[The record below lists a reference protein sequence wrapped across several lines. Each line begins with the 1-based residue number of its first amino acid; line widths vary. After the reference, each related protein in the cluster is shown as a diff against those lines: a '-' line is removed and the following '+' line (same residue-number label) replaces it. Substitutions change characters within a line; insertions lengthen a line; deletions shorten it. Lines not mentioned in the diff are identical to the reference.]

1 MDDHFFLHEFIQ
13 TWKCQTG
20 HSRNPRNLDFFS
32 FPGSFWWRNQALIFA
47 AGGACGPPRKTT
59 RNTMAE
65 WGWGWVRENDC
76 QVEVKVIV
84 DGKGTGTICV

>member
-1 MDDHFFLHEFIQ
+1 MDDLFFLHEFIQ

-47 AGGACGPPRKTT
+47 LGHLEKPT
-59 RNTMAE
+59 RNTSEGM
-65 WGWGWVRENDC
+65 GMGRELENYC